1 MKNHKATA
9 SLVGILVGIIIIII
23 GLCVQGISINAY
35 RTDIGEDI
43 KFGADFYTE
52 IYAVT
57 QDVGAAINS
66 LKYTVAT
73 AVERVC
79 DAIGWLIVSLGAIDV
94 CFFAYKYILAACS
107 KVSRNNTNIIT
118 DTPNLKVTMSA
129 DEIGSSEQVS
139 SCAPQE
145 ISSDFAT
152 AQRSGEMN
160 IRCNHCHR
168 IQFRENKKCVQCG
181 AVFTQI
187 IEQ

>member
-23 GLCVQGISINAY
+23 GLCVQGISVNAY

-73 AVERVC
+73 AVESVC
-79 DAIGWLIVSLGAIDV
+79 DAIGWMIVSLGAIDV
-94 CFFAYKYILAACS
+94 CFFAYKYIDDIHALRNKSCPPEEEYFAPEKVKTNTYHTS
-107 KVSRNNTNIIT
+107 KNIHCDFCLRKTGNIKT
-118 DTPNLKVTMSA
+118 YKKV
-129 DEIGSSEQVS
+129 DK
-139 SCAPQE
+139 
-145 ISSDFAT
+145 D
-152 AQRSGEMN
+152 GE
-160 IRCNHCHR
+160 
-168 IQFRENKKCVQCG
+168 
-181 AVFTQI
+181 I
-187 IEQ
+187 IEFCLCEECAKNNGYL